1 MVVAGRSLARRS
13 KEVVDKIT
21 GLSGQHRGPE
31 GIDEETTQYC
41 QKGVA
46 TP

>member
-1 MVVAGRSLARRS
+1 MVVAGMSLAQWS
-13 KEVVDKIT
+13 KEEVGKTT

-31 GIDEETTQYC
+31 GIGEETTQYC